1 MPAAFLTIVKNLA
14 DRVVVITG
22 ASSGLGRATAIELSS
37 RGCQVV
43 LAARDRAALEDTA
56 KQCDGRATIIETD
69 VTSMEDVQKLA
80 DTTIQTY
87 GRIDVWI
94 NNAGVTLYG
103 FLEDA
108 PLDEHERVIETNLFG
123 AIYGAR
129 AVVPIFRGQHRGTLI
144 NVGSVLSNVG
154 QAYVPSYVIS
164 KFGVHG
170 LTEALRVEL
179 ADERDIHVCTI
190 FPYAIDTPHFQ
201 SAANYIGKEPRA
213 LPPTQSPEKVARAIA
228 RLIARPRRTRMVPRT
243 IRLGL
248 LWHALMPRTT
258 ERLLLDTLRR
268 WHISKAPE
276 QIGSGNLYEPGDTGT
291 RHGDRPPQVSMA
303 RLAVWCAGRLFAIGA
318 GNIAHRL
325 RRFLEPRKELTHA

>member
-1 MPAAFLTIVKNLA
+1 VRNLE

-22 ASSGLGRATAIELSS
+22 ASSGLGRATAMELAS
-37 RGCQVV
+37 RGCRLV

-56 KQCDGRATIIETD
+56 NQCHGRATIVETD
-69 VTSMEDVQKLA
+69 VTSMAEVQQLA
-80 DTTIQTY
+80 DAAIAAH

-94 NNAGVTLYG
+94 NNAGITLYG

-108 PLDEHERVIETNLFG
+108 PLEEHERVIETNLFG

-129 AVVPIFRGQHRGTLI
+129 AVVPIFRGQHQGILI
-144 NVGSVLSNVG
+144 NVGSVLSSVG
-154 QAYVPSYVIS
+154 QAFVPSYVIS

-179 ADERDIHVCTI
+179 ADERDVHVCTV

-213 LPPTQSPEKVARAIA
+213 LPPTQSPEKVAKAIA
-228 RLIARPRRTRMVPRT
+228 GMIARPRRQRFVPRT

-248 LWHALMPRTT
+248 LWHYLMPRTV
-258 ERLLLDTLRR
+258 ERLLLDTLRK
-268 WHISKAPE
+268 WHISREPE
-276 QIGSGNLYEPGDTGT
+276 QIGSGNLYEPGDTGK
-291 RHGDRPPQVSMA
+291 RHGDRPPQVSMP
-303 RLAVWCAGRLFAIGA
+303 RLAVWVARRLVMIQA
-318 GNIAHRL
+318 GNVLHAL
-325 RRFLEPRKELTHA
+325 RSLAKPRKELSHA